1 MLLPLPMGLLVV
13 IAILLAPLATPTG
26 TGGHSFAAQA
36 QGVER
41 PGEDRRRFENPRVN
55 GQVVDRC
62 LNSGANCE
70 QPAADNFCRQNGY
83 AGAVYFRIEYT
94 RPTLVVGDN
103 KVCDDKTCQGFTAIA
118 CANER
123 RFDEPQISGR
133 AVDRC
138 LSWGDHCEQPAAD
151 YFCRLNGY
159 ARATRFRVAN
169 MRPTMVAG
177 DGKVCDE
184 GYCQGFT
191 TITCEGRG
199 ERAARGEAGHR
210 FVEPRIHGKAVD
222 RCLNWGENCEQPAAD
237 AFCRQ
242 KGFSTAAA
250 FEFANMRP
258 TLVVGDDKVCD
269 EGYCQGF
276 TTITCR

>member
-1 MLLPLPMGLLVV
+1 MRTGLLVV
-13 IAILLAPLATPTG
+13 ITILVAPLATLPG
-26 TGGHSFAAQA
+26 TGGHFAARA

-41 PGEDRRRFENPRVN
+41 RGEDRHKFENPRVN

-70 QPAADNFCRQNGY
+70 HPAADNFCRLNGY
-83 AGAVYFRIEYT
+83 AGAVYFRLEYT

-103 KVCDDKTCQGFTAIA
+103 KVCNDKTCQGFTAIT

-123 RFDEPQISGR
+123 EFDEPRINGR

-138 LSWGDHCEQPAAD
+138 LNMGQNCEQPAAD
-151 YFCRLNGY
+151 NFCRLNGY
-159 ARATRFRVAN
+159 ARAARFRFAD
-169 MRPTMVAG
+169 MRPTIVAG
-177 DGKVCDE
+177 DDKVCDE

-199 ERAARGEAGHR
+199 EHADRGGR
-210 FVEPRIHGKAVD
+210 SFVNPRINGKLVD

-237 AFCRQ
+237 NFCRQ
-242 KGFSTAAA
+242 KGFSGAAA

-258 TLVVGDDKVCD
+258 TLVAGDDKVCD
-269 EGYCQGF
+269 EDYCQGF
-276 TTITCR
+276 TTITRL

>member
-1 MLLPLPMGLLVV
+1 MRTGLLVV
-13 IAILLAPLATPTG
+13 VTIMAAPLADQVLPA
-26 TGGHSFAAQA
+26 TGGHVFAARA

-41 PGEDRRRFENPRVN
+41 LGEDRHRFENPRIN

-62 LNSGANCE
+62 LNAASNCE
-70 QPAADNFCRQNGY
+70 QPAADNFCRLNGY
-83 AGAVYFRIEYT
+83 AGAVYFKLEYT
-94 RPTLVVGDN
+94 HPTLVVGDN
-103 KVCDDKTCQGFTAIA
+103 KVCNEKTCQGFTAIA

-123 RFDEPQISGR
+123 EFEEPRISGR

-138 LSWGDHCEQPAAD
+138 LNWGQNCEQPAAD
-151 YFCRLNGY
+151 NFCRLNGY
-159 ARATRFRVAN
+159 THATRFRLAD

-177 DGKVCDE
+177 DDRVCDE
-184 GYCQGFT
+184 DYCQGFT

-199 ERAARGEAGHR
+199 ERADGRPRR
-210 FVEPRIHGKAVD
+210 FVDPRINGKMVD

-237 AFCRQ
+237 NFCRR
-242 KGFSTAAA
+242 KGFSAAA
-250 FEFANMRP
+250 TFEYANLRP

-269 EGYCQGF
+269 EDYCQGF